1 MGVEPESTGTSLL
14 SRLRVRELV
23 RKGAK
28 TFADD
33 MTNRAIE
40 PKASPAPQPEEVPV
54 PAEVG
59 VDLSSRDWL
68 AVAWRAGK
76 GMLDDNMM
84 MIASA
89 LAYST
94 FFAIPSVLLAVVG
107 LFTLLAGPGTIDT
120 LIQHLGQV
128 MPAQAT
134 QLLQGSLVRL
144 EQKPSAGLTL
154 TIVGFVLAFWSMT
167 GAMTSYMTA
176 LNLAYEQRDGR
187 PFIKKRITALVMV
200 VCIGAAFLLVAG
212 LLIFGPP
219 IEKYLG
225 RAVGAQSILT
235 YVWWAAQWPILITG
249 LLAAFA
255 TLLWLGPDVEHRRW
269 RFLTVG
275 SAIAVAIWL
284 LASGAFAF
292 YTARFGSY
300 NKTWGSLAA
309 VIIMLTWLWLTSLA
323 LLYGAEFNAEA
334 DRSRELE
341 ARRARQA

>member
-1 MGVEPESTGTSLL
+1 
-14 SRLRVRELV
+14 
-23 RKGAK
+23 
-28 TFADD
+28 
-33 MTNRAIE
+33 MTEGSA
-40 PKASPAPQPEEVPV
+40 
-54 PAEVG
+54 G
-59 VDLSSRDWL
+59 DLSSRDWL
-68 AVAWRAGK
+68 AVAGRAGRR
-76 GMLDDNMM
+76 MLDDNMM

-134 QLLQGSLVRL
+134 QLLRGSLVRL
-144 EQKPSAGLTL
+144 DQKPSAGLTL
-154 TIVGFVLAFWSMT
+154 TIVGFALAFWSMT

-176 LNLAYEQRDGR
+176 LNLAYEQKDSR

-200 VCIGAAFLLVAG
+200 ACIGAAFLLVAG

-225 RAVGAQSILT
+225 RAIGAQSILG
-235 YVWWAAQWPILITG
+235 YVWWAAQWPILVAG

-255 TLLWLGPDVEHRRW
+255 TLLWLGPDVEHPRW

-275 SAIAVAIWL
+275 SALAVAIWL

-334 DRSRELE
+334 DRSRERRRRE
-341 ARRARQA
+341 PARRAVPVARRA